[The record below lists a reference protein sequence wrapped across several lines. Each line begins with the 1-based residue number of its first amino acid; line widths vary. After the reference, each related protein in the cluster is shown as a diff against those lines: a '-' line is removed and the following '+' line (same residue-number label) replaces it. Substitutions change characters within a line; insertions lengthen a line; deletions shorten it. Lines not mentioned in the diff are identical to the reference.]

1 LVIRHKGDEK
11 MPAPY
16 PTEFE
21 RRLRGAYSNHKRS
34 AKKRGIPFLFTF
46 VQWSEWWLTDNRWLR
61 RGRKAGQLQMGRKG
75 NGGPYSPDNVE
86 CATKEQKQKSQ
97 LVMNPLSALS
107 PERRAEAA
115 KKAGLA
121 RRGEKHWRARPVV
134 TPLGTFVT
142 VTAAARAH
150 GIKQSYGS
158 KLAKEKR
165 NGWRYLVDSPR

>member
-1 LVIRHKGDEK
+1 

-21 RRLRGAYSNHKRS
+21 RRLRPPTQATSR
-34 AKKRGIPFLFTF
+34 ARVKRGIPFLFTF
-46 VQWSEWWLTDNRWLR
+46 EQWSEWWLTDDRWSR

-75 NGGPYSPDNVE
+75 NSGPYSPDNVE

-97 LVMNPLSALS
+97 LTAHSLSALS
-107 PERRAEAA
+107 PEKRAEVA
-115 KKAGLA
+115 KKAGLS

-142 VTAAARAH
+142 VTAAAKAH
-150 GIKQSYGS
+150 GITQPYGS
-158 KLAKEKR
+158 ELAKEKR
-165 NGWRYLVDSPR
+165 NGWRYLVDSPAPSPR